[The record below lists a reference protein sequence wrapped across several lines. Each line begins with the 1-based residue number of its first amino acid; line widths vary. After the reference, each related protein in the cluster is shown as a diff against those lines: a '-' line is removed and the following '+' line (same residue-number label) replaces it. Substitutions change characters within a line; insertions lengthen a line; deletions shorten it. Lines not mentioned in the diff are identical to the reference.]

1 MSRRTTILID
11 ERLDLEL
18 AEMQIKVRRAWGR
31 RFTKGALADM
41 ALRRY
46 LDDIKAA
53 LERGEAP
60 PAGLLPD
67 DVPASDTPDTPEST
81 EAP

>member
-1 MSRRTTILID
+1 MSRRTSIPID
-11 ERLDLEL
+11 EPLNLEL

-53 LERGEAP
+53 LERDETP
-60 PAGLLPD
+60 PAGLLPGEQ
-67 DVPASDTPDTPEST
+67 PASDTPDTPDPA

>member
-1 MSRRTTILID
+1 MTILVD
-11 ERLDLEL
+11 WHLHLEL
-18 AEMQIKVRRAWGR
+18 EETQRRAWGR
-31 RFTKGALADM
+31 RFTKGALADL

-60 PAGLLPD
+60 PAGLLPGD
-67 DVPASDTPDTPEST
+67 APASDTSDSA
-81 EAP
+81 EAS